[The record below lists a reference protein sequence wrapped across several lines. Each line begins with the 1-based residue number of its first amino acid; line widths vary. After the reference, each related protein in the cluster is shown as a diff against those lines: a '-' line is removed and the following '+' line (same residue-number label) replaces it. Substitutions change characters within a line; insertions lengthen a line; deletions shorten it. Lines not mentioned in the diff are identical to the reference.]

1 MRMREGKCPECG
13 STEVRSKLSVSE
25 EISVTAW
32 SMGSIT
38 LVTYVCVDCGATR
51 TYIEDRW
58 MLRKIGEKWDKVRIE
73 NR

>member
-1 MRMREGKCPECG
+1 MSIREGKCPECG
-13 STEVRSKLSVSE
+13 STEVRSKSTQSE
-25 EISVTAW
+25 EIKIAWYIGTVTF
-32 SMGSIT
+32 
-38 LVTYVCVDCGATR
+38 VTYVCVDCGATR

>member
-13 STEVRSKLSVSE
+13 STEVRSKSSVSE

-38 LVTYVCVDCGATR
+38 LVTYVCVDCGAVRAYIDDQR
-51 TYIEDRW
+51 TLE
-58 MLRKIGEKWDKVRIE
+58 KIGEKWDKVRIE
-73 NR
+73 S